1 MIDLKELTAKFEKN
15 MVIEGS
21 NPKPNSKFLAVFK
34 KYGFKMEL
42 KKVGSDVYY
51 YIKDHPKF
59 DVTKAGLAGNL
70 GPNHWGDGELV
81 SLVDKK
87 VRGQNQEFKDPK
99 ELIKFLDQRFK
110 TLYKT
115 QSDAGK
121 GFSLEVHQDF
131 KYDNNN
137 NFIGQ
142 YSVNGKKK
150 KTTDESG
157 GDLLRDI
164 SKVMK
169 VNANKFEDWFSKK
182 FKFDIGR
189 LEHME
194 ISGEPGKPNTW
205 SGEATELN

>member
-1 MIDLKELTAKFEKN
+1 MIKLKDILVEGNSAKDF
-15 MVIEGS
+15 I
-21 NPKPNSKFLAVFK
+21 AVFK
-34 KYGFKMEL
+34 KYGFKL
-42 KKVGSDVYY
+42 KSMTSFGDSLDIVSNS
-51 YIKDHPKF
+51 KF
-59 DVTKAGLAGNL
+59 DTRKLGIGGGYDAGESRVFDQKMNPMTFKDSKELDAFLNKRIKTHWLKSTKSG
-70 GPNHWGDGELV
+70 V
-81 SLVDKK
+81 SLK
-87 VRGQNQEFKDPK
+87 
-99 ELIKFLDQRFK
+99 
-110 TLYKT
+110 
-115 QSDAGK
+115 
-121 GFSLEVHQDF
+121 VHQDF

-142 YSVNGKKK
+142 YSINGKKK

>member
-1 MIDLKELTAKFEKN
+1 MLDLKKLTEAFDVKSKKLLAEGNSAKDF
-15 MVIEGS
+15 I
-21 NPKPNSKFLAVFK
+21 AVFK
-34 KYGFKMEL
+34 KYGFKL
-42 KKVGSDVYY
+42 KSMTSFGDSLDIVSNS
-51 YIKDHPKF
+51 KF
-59 DVTKAGLAGNL
+59 DTRKL
-70 GPNHWGDGELV
+70 GIGGGYSGDGEARAW
-81 SLVDKK
+81 DGKM
-87 VRGQNQEFKDPK
+87 NPMTFKDSK
-99 ELIKFLDQRFK
+99 ELDAFLNKRIETHWLK
-110 TLYKT
+110 STK
-115 QSDAGK
+115 SGA
-121 GFSLEVHQDF
+121 SLEVHQDF

-142 YSVNGKKK
+142 YSINGKKK

>member
-1 MIDLKELTAKFEKN
+1 MIKLKDILVEGNSAKDF
-15 MVIEGS
+15 I
-21 NPKPNSKFLAVFK
+21 AVFK
-34 KYGFKMEL
+34 KYGFKL
-42 KKVGSDVYY
+42 KSMTSFGDSLDIVSNS
-51 YIKDHPKF
+51 KF
-59 DVTKAGLAGNL
+59 DTRKL
-70 GPNHWGDGELV
+70 GIGGGYSGDGEARAW
-81 SLVDKK
+81 DGKM
-87 VRGQNQEFKDPK
+87 NPMTFKDSK
-99 ELIKFLDQRFK
+99 ELDAFLNKRIETHWLK
-110 TLYKT
+110 STKPG
-115 QSDAGK
+115 A
-121 GFSLEVHQDF
+121 SLEVHQDF

-142 YSVNGKKK
+142 YSINGKKK